1 VFRLKTYFLIFLFI
15 FTSPVIADWSLSK
28 LFLNKVPL
36 EAKDKKDIQ
45 QFFIAQIQVAKMG
58 LNCFPKAQNKQ
69 QALHCAKVSDKKMD
83 LLMNAPESNA
93 QMMQDRVNKSPWNAK
108 QKALLIDQ
116 INLNLKRY
124 QKTVPCIGK
133 ARTVGDLDRCF
144 KQ

>member
-1 VFRLKTYFLIFLFI
+1 
-15 FTSPVIADWSLSK
+15 
-28 LFLNKVPL
+28 
-36 EAKDKKDIQ
+36 
-45 QFFIAQIQVAKMG
+45 MG
-58 LNCFPKAQNKQ
+58 LNCFPRAQNKQ

-83 LLMNAPESNA
+83 LLMGAPESNA
-93 QMMQDRVNKSPWNAK
+93 QMMQDQINKSPWNAK

-124 QKTVPCIGK
+124 QKIVPCIGK